1 MKYCN
6 LLFHDYS
13 SCRYSMNQ
21 SELLQT
27 AMILS
32 LMLMLLTKLPT
43 TRSWWLISFSTP
55 PTNTR
60 EKSCASAFQTPPAL
74 IRMSYRFP
82 LSFATFHVLSG
93 YRSYFI
99 TLPANHCSR
108 TLYLPIIPIPVNPI
122 IVLIIPGICT
132 DLVVI
137 VILVIIIVRICG

>member
-1 MKYCN
+1 
-6 LLFHDYS
+6 
-13 SCRYSMNQ
+13 MNQ

-43 TRSWWLISFSTP
+43 TRIWRLISFSTP

-60 EKSCASAFQTPPAL
+60 EESCASAFQTPPAL
-74 IRMSYRFP
+74 IRTTYRFP

-93 YRSYFI
+93 YRSYSTI
-99 TLPANHCSR
+99 SSANHCSR
-108 TLYLPIIPIPVNPI
+108 TLYLSIISIPVNSI
-122 IVLIIPGICT
+122 IVLIIPGICP

-137 VILVIIIVRICG
+137 VILVVIIIWVRS